1 MNYTSDIRK
10 RITSKKVGENVTIDY
25 EVTNNSGQ
33 PVHDIDGKISKDAQR
48 IGRLNVDVTGNSAYI
63 SLEKVGALTHPE
75 RKAVLSAISEHIEE
89 ILTAPV
95 EEQA

>member
-63 SLEKVGALTHPE
+63 SLEKFGTLTHSE